1 MSVIMSMVVEGDA
14 ATMEQY
20 AGDHAAEMQEIL
32 DGALGHGL
40 IAHRFYGTD
49 GKIMVLDE
57 WPDEQ
62 SFLTFFE
69 EMGPK
74 IGPMMQAVGITS
86 EPRPT
91 FWRKLETHDD
101 YGWDA

>member
-1 MSVIMSMVVEGDA
+1 
-14 ATMEQY
+14 
-20 AGDHAAEMQEIL
+20 
-32 DGALGHGL
+32 
-40 IAHRFYGTD
+40 
-49 GKIMVLDE
+49 MVLDE

-86 EPRPT
+86 EPTPT
-91 FWRKLETHDD
+91 FWRKLDTHDE
-101 YGWDA
+101 YGWDG